1 MKAYQYG
8 EIILSF
14 ISGKYCSL
22 NLMNGRQRRQWT
34 WRTTRTAVAV
44 IALPADHTAET
55 KEEPEIETSPKPL
68 VINIPKEQFGKIIIY
83 LDEEVLYEY
92 EGPIKVERSAG
103 EYKVEVHTGTCSCF
117 DDNDN
122 NTTEW

>member
-1 MKAYQYG
+1 MSGAFLEGVTMKKIKKALLS
-8 EIILSF
+8 ILAAAL
-14 ISGKYCSL
+14 ILTC
-22 NLMNGRQRRQWT
+22 T
-34 WRTTRTAVAV
+34 TAVAV
-44 IALPADHTAET
+44 IALPADYIEET

>member
-1 MKAYQYG
+1 MKKIKKALLS
-8 EIILSF
+8 ILAAAL
-14 ISGKYCSL
+14 ILTC
-22 NLMNGRQRRQWT
+22 T
-34 WRTTRTAVAV
+34 TAVAV

-103 EYKVEVHTGTCSCF
+103 SIKSKSIQEPVPASMITIITLQNGEVQIH
-117 DDNDN
+117 
-122 NTTEW
+122 EKRY

>member
-1 MKAYQYG
+1 MSGAFLEGVTMKKIKKALLS
-8 EIILSF
+8 ILAAAL
-14 ISGKYCSL
+14 ILTC
-22 NLMNGRQRRQWT
+22 T
-34 WRTTRTAVAV
+34 TAVAI

-68 VINIPKEQFGKIIIY
+68 VINIPKEQFGKIIIH

-103 EYKVEVHTGTCSCF
+103 EYKVEAHTGTCSCF